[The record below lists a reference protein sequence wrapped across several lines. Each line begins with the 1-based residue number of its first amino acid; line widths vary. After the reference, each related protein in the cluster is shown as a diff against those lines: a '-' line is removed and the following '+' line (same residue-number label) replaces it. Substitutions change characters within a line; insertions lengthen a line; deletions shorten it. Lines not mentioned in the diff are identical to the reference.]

1 MGSSRRSPVP
11 MGGRDD
17 GLFAAHLDVPPKPL
31 TPREKA
37 AKKKKEMR
45 EKVYFFLIQT
55 ILSELLFYITFY
67 VSKCY
72 YYTVFFG
79 FNFLFILTLPKI
91 INFENFNIKNF
102 VENGF

>member
-45 EKVYFFLIQT
+45 EKVYFFFNSDYTFRII
-55 ILSELLFYITFY
+55 ILYYLLC
-67 VSKCY
+67 V
-72 YYTVFFG
+72 
-79 FNFLFILTLPKI
+79 
-91 INFENFNIKNF
+91 
-102 VENGF
+102 